1 MGLRVLVDGKDAQK
15 DVSLI
20 SVIGNFRQPSDSVWI
35 PGLPFLFKIVSTPF
49 SDLILWVCAFC
60 GVAVQTPK
68 RSSSFEQNFSGAGQN
83 MSWSYLGVP
92 VIWSTHVE
100 AAKRISLAH
109 FLYLKALQNL
119 ITIHL
124 EGK

>member
-1 MGLRVLVDGKDAQK
+1 MELRVLVDGKDAQK

-20 SVIGNFRQPSDSVWI
+20 TVIGNFPQPSDSVWI
-35 PGLPFLFKIVSTPF
+35 PGLPFLFKIVFTPF
-49 SDLILWVCAFC
+49 SHLILRVCAFC
-60 GVAVQTPK
+60 GVAIQTPK
-68 RSSSFEQNFSGAGQN
+68 RSSSFEQNFSGTGQN

-92 VIWSTHVE
+92 VICSTHVD

-119 ITIHL
+119 ITFHL

>member
-1 MGLRVLVDGKDAQK
+1 
-15 DVSLI
+15 
-20 SVIGNFRQPSDSVWI
+20 
-35 PGLPFLFKIVSTPF
+35 
-49 SDLILWVCAFC
+49 
-60 GVAVQTPK
+60 
-68 RSSSFEQNFSGAGQN
+68 

-124 EGK
+124 EENKLFSVNEADHYFSIRGHVHRAVLSNSDAQTRKSNCHVM

>member
-1 MGLRVLVDGKDAQK
+1 MLVDGKDAQK

-20 SVIGNFRQPSDSVWI
+20 TVIGNFPQPSDSVWI

-49 SDLILWVCAFC
+49 SHLILRVCAFC
-60 GVAVQTPK
+60 GVAIQTPK
-68 RSSSFEQNFSGAGQN
+68 CSSFEQNFSGTGQN

-92 VIWSTHVE
+92 VICSTHVD

-109 FLYLKALQNL
+109 FL
-119 ITIHL
+119 
-124 EGK
+124 